1 MSREAGST
9 DAGKRIKMI
18 IQQLI
23 NGLMLG
29 STYSLVAI
37 GYTLIFGVLG
47 VLHFAHGEVL
57 MAGAFMGLYIIL
69 WSGLPL
75 YISLP
80 LTMIGTGILGL
91 VIEFLAIRP
100 LRKDFHLAPLLS
112 TIGVTIILQNL
123 AVKIFGG
130 YGTKFPDP
138 IATANIK
145 FGPYMI
151 SSAKLVIL
159 AISLS
164 LMGIL
169 YLVIARTKLGKA
181 MRAVAES
188 HLTAGFLGVNV
199 ERTVLLTFGIASAL
213 AGAAGVMVGISFH
226 AISPF
231 IGLTFALKGL
241 VVMLLGGL
249 GNVVGAMIGGL
260 ILGMAE
266 VVSIVLVPPEI
277 NLQDVFSFGIMIL
290 ILIFKPSGLFGTR
303 VQQ

>member
-1 MSREAGST
+1 MV
-9 DAGKRIKMI
+9 

-29 STYSLVAI
+29 ATYSLVAI

-57 MAGAFMGLYIIL
+57 MAGAFMGLYLIL

-80 LTMIGTGILGL
+80 LTMIATGVLGL
-91 VIEFLAIRP
+91 IIEFLAIRP
-100 LRKDFHLAPLLS
+100 LRRDFHLAPLLS

-123 AVKIFGG
+123 AVKLFGG
-130 YGTKFPDP
+130 YGTKFPEA
-138 IATANIK
+138 ITTANIEI
-145 FGPYMI
+145 GPYLI
-151 SSAKLVIL
+151 SSAKIL
-159 AISLS
+159 ILGISLS
-164 LMGIL
+164 LMVVL
-169 YLVIARTKLGKA
+169 YFIINKTKMGRA

-199 ERTVLLTFGIASAL
+199 ERTILVTFGVASAL

-226 AISPF
+226 AVSPF

-260 ILGMAE
+260 ILGLAE
-266 VVSIVLVPPEI
+266 IMSIVLIPPEI

-290 ILIFKPSGLFGTR
+290 ILIFKPSGLFGSR
-303 VQQ
+303 VTQG

>member
-1 MSREAGST
+1 
-9 DAGKRIKMI
+9 MI

-47 VLHFAHGEVL
+47 LLHFAHGEIL
-57 MAGAFMGLYIIL
+57 MAGAFMGMYIIL

-75 YISLP
+75 YIALP
-80 LTMIGTGILGL
+80 LTMVVTGILGL
-91 VIEFLAIRP
+91 IVWFLAIRP
-100 LRKDFHLAPLLS
+100 LKKDYHLAPLLS

-130 YGTKFPDP
+130 YGTKFPAT
-138 IATANIK
+138 IATGNIMV
-145 FGPYMI
+145 GPYMI
-151 SSAKLVIL
+151 SSAKLIIMG
-159 AISLS
+159 ISLS
-164 LMGIL
+164 LMVIL
-169 YLVIARTKLGKA
+169 YLVINNTKLGKS

-188 HLTAGFLGVNV
+188 HVTAGFLGVNV

-213 AGAAGVMVGISFH
+213 AGAAGIMVGISFH
-226 AISPF
+226 TISPY

-241 VVMLLGGL
+241 VVMLLGGM

-260 ILGMAE
+260 LLGLAE
-266 VVSIVLVPPEI
+266 VLSITLFPTEI

-290 ILIFKPSGLFGTR
+290 ILIFKPTGLFGSR
-303 VQQ
+303 VNQK

>member
-1 MSREAGST
+1 
-9 DAGKRIKMI
+9 MI
-18 IQQLI
+18 LQQLI

-29 STYSLVAI
+29 ATYSLVAI
-37 GYTLIFGVLG
+37 GYTLIFGVLR

-57 MAGAFMGLYIIL
+57 MAGAFMGLFIIL

-75 YISLP
+75 YVTLP
-80 LTMIGTGILGL
+80 LTMVATGVLGL
-91 VIEFLAIRP
+91 IIEVLAIRP

-123 AVKIFGG
+123 AVKLFGG

-138 IATANIK
+138 IKIPD
-145 FGPYMI
+145 FSVGPYLI
-151 SSAKLVIL
+151 SSAKVLIVG
-159 AISLS
+159 ISLL
-164 LMGIL
+164 LMVVL
-169 YLVIARTKLGKA
+169 YLIIAKTKVGRA

-199 ERTVLLTFGIASAL
+199 DRIVLVTFGIASAL

-226 AISPF
+226 AVSPF

-260 ILGMAE
+260 ILGLAE
-266 VVSIVLVPPEI
+266 VMSIALLPTEI
-277 NLQDVFSFGIMIL
+277 NLQDIFSFGIMIL
-290 ILIFKPSGLFGTR
+290 ILIFKPTGLFGSR
-303 VQQ
+303 VTQG

>member
-1 MSREAGST
+1 ML
-9 DAGKRIKMI
+9 

-29 STYSLVAI
+29 SAYSLVAI
-37 GYTLIFGVLG
+37 GYTLIFGVLR

-57 MAGAFMGLYIIL
+57 MAGAFMGLFIIL

-75 YISLP
+75 YITLP
-80 LTMIGTGILGL
+80 LTMIATGVLGL
-91 VIEFLAIRP
+91 IIEFLAIRP

-123 AVKIFGG
+123 AVKLFGG
-130 YGTKFPDP
+130 YGTKFPNP
-138 IATANIK
+138 IEIPDFRVGA
-145 FGPYMI
+145 YLI
-151 SSAKLVIL
+151 SSAEVLIVG
-159 AISLS
+159 ISLL
-164 LMGIL
+164 LMVVL
-169 YLVIARTKLGKA
+169 YFIIAKTKVGRA

-199 ERTVLLTFGIASAL
+199 DRIVLVTFGIASAL

-226 AISPF
+226 AVSPF

-260 ILGMAE
+260 ILGLAE
-266 VVSIVLVPPEI
+266 VMSIALLPTEI
-277 NLQDVFSFGIMIL
+277 NLQDIFSFGIMIL
-290 ILIFKPSGLFGTR
+290 ILIFKPTGLFGSR
-303 VQQ
+303 VTQG